1 MKVTTCL
8 GGLNPWINLYGS
20 EIRPIFWGLKDFSG
34 VLFEALGNFFGFDF
48 CSRSI
53 IPVTRNPEYPPL
65 ATMHAWELF
74 LCQHPLLST
83 QSMVSTSFIL
93 TLCSQIIFSKFTF
106 STQKTNSQSR
116 FKTSLS
122 SDQQRWKIPASSVRR
137 KEKEGEKNGTAGT
150 DWYLFSIKRACV

>member
-1 MKVTTCL
+1 MVQ
-8 GGLNPWINLYGS
+8 GF
-20 EIRPIFWGLKDFSG
+20 FWGFVWGPREFFWFWFLLPFDHPRYSKSR
-34 VLFEALGNFFGFDF
+34 VPTLGNDA
-48 CSRSI
+48 CMRAVS
-53 IPVTRNPEYPPL
+53 
-65 ATMHAWELF
+65 
-74 LCQHPLLST
+74 LST
-83 QSMVSTSFIL
+83 SPSFNTVHGMVSTSFIL